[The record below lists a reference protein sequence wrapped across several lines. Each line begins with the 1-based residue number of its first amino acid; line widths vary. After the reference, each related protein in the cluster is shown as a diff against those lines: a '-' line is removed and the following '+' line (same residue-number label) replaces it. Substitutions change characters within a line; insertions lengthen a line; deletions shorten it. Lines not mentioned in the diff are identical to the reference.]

1 MKNSKIHE
9 CKIVDDVSTC
19 NSILRESRIG
29 GISNIVNSEVCNCI
43 INNCVIRNCTVKAS
57 VLRNAI
63 IDGKECCVSLKLGQM
78 ACVPKVY
85 KSYAVTIDN
94 DRINMLFVSDKYVW
108 EFDVCSPEELLI
120 ALKCHRVCYGPLPM
134 IPNSSSCGVITILSM
149 LSAQYWAE
157 AKVAYINA

>member
-9 CKIVDDVSTC
+9 CKIVDDISIY

-29 GISNIVNSEVCNCI
+29 GISNIVDSTVCNCI
-43 INNCVIRNCTVKAS
+43 INDCVIRNCTVKAS

-63 IDGKECCVSLKLGQM
+63 INGTECCVSLKLGQM

-94 DRINMLFVSDKYVW
+94 DRINMLFISDKNVW

-120 ALKCHRVCYGPLPM
+120 ALKFHRV
-134 IPNSSSCGVITILSM
+134 
-149 LSAQYWAE
+149 
-157 AKVAYINA
+157 

>member
-1 MKNSKIHE
+1 MGKMKNSKIHE
-9 CKIVDDVSTC
+9 CKIADDVSIH

-29 GISNIVNSEVCNCI
+29 GISNIVNSTVCNCI
-43 INNCVIRNCTVKAS
+43 INDCVIRNCTVKAS

-63 IDGKECCVSLKLGQM
+63 INGTECCVSLKLGQM

-94 DRINMLFVSDKYVW
+94 DRINMLFISDKNTW

-120 ALKCHRVCYGPLPM
+120 ALKFHRV
-134 IPNSSSCGVITILSM
+134 
-149 LSAQYWAE
+149 
-157 AKVAYINA
+157 

>member
-1 MKNSKIHE
+1 MKKMKNSKIHE
-9 CKIVDDVSTC
+9 CDIVGDVSTY
-19 NSILRESRIG
+19 NSILRESHVG
-29 GISNIVNSEVCNCI
+29 GISNIVDSTVCNCI

-63 IDGKECCVSLKLGQM
+63 INGKECCVSLKLGQM

-94 DRINMLFVSDKYVW
+94 DRINMLFVSDKNVW

-120 ALKCHRVCYGPLPM
+120 ALKFHCV
-134 IPNSSSCGVITILSM
+134 
-149 LSAQYWAE
+149 
-157 AKVAYINA
+157 

>member
-1 MKNSKIHE
+1 MRKMKNSKIHE
-9 CKIVDDVSTC
+9 CEIADEVFMH

-29 GISNIVNSEVCNCI
+29 GISNIVDSTVCNCI
-43 INNCVIRNCTVKAS
+43 INDCMIRNCTVKAS

-85 KSYAVTIDN
+85 KSYAVTINN
-94 DRINMLFVSDKYVW
+94 DRINMLFISDKNVW

-120 ALKCHRVCYGPLPM
+120 ALKFHRV
-134 IPNSSSCGVITILSM
+134 
-149 LSAQYWAE
+149 
-157 AKVAYINA
+157 

>member
-1 MKNSKIHE
+1 MRKMKNSKIHE
-9 CKIVDDVSTC
+9 CKIVDEVSIH

-29 GISNIVNSEVCNCI
+29 GISNIVNSTVCNCI
-43 INNCVIRNCTVKAS
+43 INDCVIRNCTVKDS

-63 IDGKECCVSLKLGQM
+63 IDAKECCVSLKLGQM

-94 DRINMLFVSDKYVW
+94 DRINMLFISDKNVW

-120 ALKCHRVCYGPLPM
+120 ALKFHR
-134 IPNSSSCGVITILSM
+134 I
-149 LSAQYWAE
+149 
-157 AKVAYINA
+157 